1 MVYNHQTHECIAA
14 QPYTK
19 EFKKITAICED
30 GDGTM
35 WLGTEKGIHRAS
47 RKGKQI
53 KFTGGYEKARN
64 LTPGKVLAL
73 YLNNYNQLLISYTDK
88 IIQIDGKEKTISSI
102 MILQKDLPNGHI
114 SCMIDDKN
122 GNTWLGS
129 NAGFITLN
137 NKNNASYT
145 YALPESYYDVCRLND
160 GKLLWANS
168 TGLLYFEPRTLKE
181 SSSNCQFHISDID
194 INYNKV
200 EIGEKINGQVILDK
214 PAYLIEHLSL
224 DYNNNNLILYL
235 SDLKYGTSPNTVK
248 YRLLPTEEKWNT
260 NYDDHIKLSNIPPGK
275 YVLEIRSS
283 YPLEENKQI
292 TRLSINV
299 NRYWA
304 ATGWA
309 IAAYILAIIII
320 SLLTW
325 MYFNR
330 KLQKRQVYKA
340 KEVKLKEKLEEE
352 TEIRKE
358 EEKNHQLRDQI
369 RYMLAQELR
378 TPLSLITAPLKE
390 MITNTAF
397 PESFLQ
403 KAKMAYRNSIS
414 LQDICNQLLNI
425 HQQESYSPK
434 LNVAP
439 YPASVIADTV
449 VRASHE
455 LLNVSPINLH
465 YDKDNKINT
474 EIWIDRKK
482 IIFILSNILSNA
494 YRHISYSGSIHF
506 TVNTSTINGKDFCLF
521 TIEDDGKEMIE
532 ESSVIFLGS
541 DNYNPPS
548 NRLHPELGIEIM
560 KTTILAHHGDI
571 QITQEKNKGTRVV
584 LYIPLG
590 KQHLKNDENVCFI
603 EPETIMEDSD
613 KAMITAED
621 KRQQEIAN
629 SITAK
634 PIDNP
639 ETKYKLL
646 VVEDHADI
654 RLYLRVLF
662 SATYNIIMAENGEE
676 GVRMARKEIPDL
688 VITDVMMPVMN
699 GFECCRILKEDL
711 KTCHIPIILLTA
723 LTDDENIVKGI
734 ELGADDY
741 ILKPFNP
748 EILRTKV
755 KRLIKSRTEL
765 KRIYTKLLMPSIT
778 VNGSQEENTETIII
792 EDPFITQILNIVNE
806 NLQNPEFN
814 VKKLAEMLN
823 MSQPTLYRKVKQLTN
838 FTIIELVRGVR
849 LKRSAELLRS
859 RKYNVQEVA
868 EMVGYNDIPTFR
880 KHFVDFY
887 GTTPSTF
894 KSKEDTEDKK

>member
-330 KLQKRQVYKA
+330 KLQKRQV
-340 KEVKLKEKLEEE
+340 
-352 TEIRKE
+352 TR
-358 EEKNHQLRDQI
+358 
-369 RYMLAQELR
+369 
-378 TPLSLITAPLKE
+378 
-390 MITNTAF
+390 
-397 PESFLQ
+397 
-403 KAKMAYRNSIS
+403 
-414 LQDICNQLLNI
+414 
-425 HQQESYSPK
+425 PK
-434 LNVAP
+434 
-439 YPASVIADTV
+439 
-449 VRASHE
+449 
-455 LLNVSPINLH
+455 
-465 YDKDNKINT
+465 K
-474 EIWIDRKK
+474 
-482 IIFILSNILSNA
+482 
-494 YRHISYSGSIHF
+494 
-506 TVNTSTINGKDFCLF
+506 
-521 TIEDDGKEMIE
+521 
-532 ESSVIFLGS
+532 
-541 DNYNPPS
+541 
-548 NRLHPELGIEIM
+548 
-560 KTTILAHHGDI
+560 
-571 QITQEKNKGTRVV
+571 
-584 LYIPLG
+584 
-590 KQHLKNDENVCFI
+590 
-603 EPETIMEDSD
+603 
-613 KAMITAED
+613 
-621 KRQQEIAN
+621 
-629 SITAK
+629 
-634 PIDNP
+634 
-639 ETKYKLL
+639 
-646 VVEDHADI
+646 
-654 RLYLRVLF
+654 
-662 SATYNIIMAENGEE
+662 
-676 GVRMARKEIPDL
+676 
-688 VITDVMMPVMN
+688 
-699 GFECCRILKEDL
+699 
-711 KTCHIPIILLTA
+711 
-723 LTDDENIVKGI
+723 
-734 ELGADDY
+734 
-741 ILKPFNP
+741 
-748 EILRTKV
+748 
-755 KRLIKSRTEL
+755 
-765 KRIYTKLLMPSIT
+765 
-778 VNGSQEENTETIII
+778 
-792 EDPFITQILNIVNE
+792 
-806 NLQNPEFN
+806 
-814 VKKLAEMLN
+814 
-823 MSQPTLYRKVKQLTN
+823 
-838 FTIIELVRGVR
+838 
-849 LKRSAELLRS
+849 
-859 RKYNVQEVA
+859 
-868 EMVGYNDIPTFR
+868 
-880 KHFVDFY
+880 
-887 GTTPSTF
+887 
-894 KSKEDTEDKK
+894 